1 MTFLLAKFI
10 SEMSCEYDLTSLQKS
25 PVTSRSGSICKA
37 EGSFFLREILR
48 IFYTSRCSREW
59 KSFGDLRNL
68 NENPTQRPKLSILLF
83 NQRNPSRWSSHLP
96 SSLSL
101 LPPPMLLFL
110 LSLPTI
116 TPSWLMERP
125 YSLNSLLL
133 GKFRRSSIQNCL
145 RNDNEPYFLRRPLD
159 GEDGSKERN
168 R

>member
-1 MTFLLAKFI
+1 
-10 SEMSCEYDLTSLQKS
+10 
-25 PVTSRSGSICKA
+25 
-37 EGSFFLREILR
+37 
-48 IFYTSRCSREW
+48 
-59 KSFGDLRNL
+59 
-68 NENPTQRPKLSILLF
+68 
-83 NQRNPSRWSSHLP
+83 
-96 SSLSL
+96 
-101 LPPPMLLFL
+101 MLLFL